1 MGIKTVA
8 VYSDADADSLHV
20 AMADEA
26 VNIGPAPSNESYLL
40 GREHTH
46 ILQST
51 YANIYIAGLFA
62 PLLISM
68 CFILI
73 VLFFLSYFY

>member
-40 GREHTH
+40 GRECTH
-46 ILQST
+46 ILQAHMQT
-51 YANIYIAGLFA
+51 YASQDC
-62 PLLISM
+62 LLH
-68 CFILI
+68 
-73 VLFFLSYFY
+73 Y